1 MLIAG
6 GGTGGHLF
14 PGVALAEELTLRN
27 QGHRVLF
34 VGTARGIETREVPHA
49 GFDLELIDVAGLKG
63 RGLLGWL
70 RGMLRIPRAM
80 WQSRRILR
88 RFRPD
93 VVVGVG
99 GYASGPMLLTAWL
112 MRLPSAVLE
121 QNALPGFTNRV
132 LGHVVRRVFVAF
144 PQAEAYFNRKKVQL
158 LGNPVRRSLI
168 DNFLRSSEPRT
179 GLGLL
184 VFGGSQG
191 ARVLNQTVPAAV
203 RTLKERFDRLEV
215 VHQTGEAECDRVD
228 QAYRELGIEA
238 QVVPFIRD
246 MAGAYRKADVVVC
259 RAGATSVAELSL
271 CRKPAVLIPFPHAAD
286 NHQEVNARSLVDA
299 GAAVMIRQPELTPDR
314 LATELGAILG
324 SRERRALMEEAAG
337 RVSRPESARDICEVC
352 LELAARSRWRRKAGG

>member
-1 MLIAG
+1 M
-6 GGTGGHLF
+6 F
-14 PGVALAEELTLRN
+14 PGVALAEEVTLRN
-27 QGHRVLF
+27 QGHEVLF
-34 VGTARGIETREVPHA
+34 VGTERGIETREVPRA

-70 RGMLRIPRAM
+70 RGLLRIPRAM

-112 MRLPSAVLE
+112 MRLPSAILE

-132 LGHVVRRVFVAF
+132 LGRFVRRVFVAF
-144 PQAEAYFNRKKVQL
+144 PRAKAHFNQNKVQL

-168 DNFLRSSEPRT
+168 DNFLHSNEPRT
-179 GLGLL
+179 GLGVL

-191 ARVLNQTVPAAV
+191 ARVLNQVVPAAV
-203 RTLKERFDRLEV
+203 SNLAQRFDRLEV
-215 VHQTGEAECDRVD
+215 VHQTGEQECNQVE
-228 QAYRELGIEA
+228 QTYRELELTTRRAEA
-238 QVVPFIRD
+238 HRATVQVTPFIRD

-259 RAGATSVAELSL
+259 RAGATTVAELSL
-271 CRKPAVLIPFPHAAD
+271 CRKPAILVPFPHAAD
-286 NHQEVNARSLVDA
+286 NHQEINAQALVEA
-299 GAAVMIRQPELTPDR
+299 GAAVMIRQSNLTSDR
-314 LATELGAILG
+314 LADELGAILG
-324 SRERRALMEEAAG
+324 SAERRTRMEDAAG

-352 LELAARSRWRRKAGG
+352 LELARRSRWRGKAGG